1 MTNTKAPW
9 NKGKRGIEAG
19 WTDERRKKASRRQ
32 KARIQR
38 DPLKFYAMF
47 RSGPQPHLWRTGPD
61 KEVRQHYYR
70 FLKARNQARFWA
82 QEWTILWEDYL
93 DIYKTMTGRWSR
105 KKRDMNLVRID
116 TSEGWH
122 LWNVELMK
130 RSKAMRRKS
139 TNKRITPKGLH
150 SRSIKDPKTK
160 KWRRR

>member
-1 MTNTKAPW
+1 MTNTNPPW

-19 WTDERRKKASRRQ
+19 WTEERRKKASRRH
-32 KARIQR
+32 KKWLREHPEN
-38 DPLKFYAMF
+38 PLGKK
-47 RSGPQPHLWRTGPD
+47 GPRPELWRTGPD
-61 KEVRQHYYR
+61 KKVRQHYYR

-105 KKRDMNLVRID
+105 KKRDMNLARID

-122 LWNVELMK
+122 LWNVQLMK
-130 RSKAMRRKS
+130 RSKAMRRKT

-150 SRSIKDPKTK
+150 SRSIRDPKTK